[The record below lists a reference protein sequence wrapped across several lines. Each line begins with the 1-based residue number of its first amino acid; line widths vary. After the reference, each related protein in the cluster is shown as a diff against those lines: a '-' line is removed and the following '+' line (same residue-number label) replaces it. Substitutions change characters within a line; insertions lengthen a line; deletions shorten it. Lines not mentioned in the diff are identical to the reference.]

1 MVKFLAFDK
10 TSLLIDKF
18 FTFPQNLFIFWL
30 NIYLLARLFYFLTN
44 LYLLVKP
51 LSFIANY
58 IFWQNFYVFMAT
70 LIALDKTLI
79 FHG

>member
-1 MVKFLAFDK
+1 
-10 TSLLIDKF
+10 
-18 FTFPQNLFIFWL
+18 
-30 NIYLLARLFYFLTN
+30 LARLFYFLTN